1 MHVSAILKT
10 KGSIIIT
17 CKAADSIATIS
28 HILHVNRIGAVMVAD
43 ERGAIAGIIS
53 ERDIVRGLAIHG
65 AAVMDRPASDL
76 MTCKVMTCSPD
87 DTVASV
93 MTRMTE
99 GRFRHMPVVVD
110 GRLTGVISIGDVV
123 KSRLA
128 EYTHEVESLRDYVA
142 GRV

>member
-1 MHVSAILKT
+1 MHVSVILKT
-10 KGSIIIT
+10 KGSTIIT
-17 CKAADSIATIS
+17 SKPSDTIGAIV
-28 HILHVNRIGAVMVAD
+28 HILHVNRIGAVMIVD
-43 ERGAIAGIIS
+43 EGGGIAGILS
-53 ERDIVRGLAIHG
+53 ERDVVRALAVYG
-65 AAVMDRPASDL
+65 PAALEKPASAVM
-76 MTCKVMTCSPD
+76 TTKVISCDPR

-99 GRFRHMPVVVD
+99 GRFRHMPVVD
-110 GRLTGVISIGDVV
+110 EGRLTGVISIGDVV